1 MGKTLKADIGGAR
14 DEFVSEYSVPR
25 ISRIPFSFRLGMV
38 EQDRVWDISD
48 CFPTSFLMFC
58 SSFAR

>member
-25 ISRIPFSFRLGMV
+25 ISLISFFLLDLGMV
-38 EQDRVWDISD
+38 ELDRVRDISD
-48 CFPTSFLMFC
+48 CFPTSF
-58 SSFAR
+58 